1 MAPAPARILSVA
13 TAVPPH
19 VYRQDEIREFVVRLF
34 KGREPG
40 LIRRLAVFEN
50 AQVET
55 RALCMPLESFG
66 AERTFGEKN
75 DLYLEHAFHL
85 SCQAVVTALARAGVT
100 AAQVD
105 HVIFVTSTGLATPTL
120 DARLANHLGFR
131 RDVTRT
137 PIWGLACSGAAAGI
151 ARAAEFARARP
162 ASFTLVVSVELCSL
176 AFQPDDELKLGLVS
190 AALFADGA
198 AAAVVAGPDAKPGAG
213 AGALEILDARS
224 MLWPDSLDVMGWR
237 FDQQGLHLVLSP
249 EIPSTVA
256 TWLAPALAD
265 FVESHGLML
274 RDIDPLV
281 PHPGGAKVL
290 DAMAEVLGLPEFA
303 LAHARAVLRDHG
315 NMSSPTCLFVLE
327 RALAEGAFR
336 PGRVGLLTAMG
347 SGFSAES
354 VLLRLAGS

>member
-1 MAPAPARILSVA
+1 MA

-40 LIRRLAVFEN
+40 LIRRLGVFEN
-50 AQVET
+50 AKVET

-85 SCQAVVTALARAGVT
+85 SCRAVVAALARAGLT
-100 AAQVD
+100 PAQVD

-137 PIWGLACSGAAAGI
+137 PIWGLACSGAAAGV

-162 ASFTLVVSVELCSL
+162 ASVTLVVAVELCSL
-176 AFQPDDELKLGLVS
+176 AFQPEDELKLGLVS

-198 AAAVVAGPDAKPGAG
+198 AAAVVAGPDVAPA
-213 AGALEILDARS
+213 AGALEILGARS
-224 MLWPDSLDVMGWR
+224 TLWPDSLDVMGWR
-237 FDQQGLHLVLSP
+237 FDHKGLHLVLSP

-256 TWLAPALAD
+256 TWLAPALAEFAGD
-265 FVESHGLML
+265 HGLTL
-274 RDIDPLV
+274 ADIDPLV

-290 DAMAEVLGLPEFA
+290 DAMDEVLGLPASA
-303 LAHARAVLRDHG
+303 LATARAVLRDHG

-354 VLLRLAGS
+354 VLLRLLPA

>member
-19 VYRQDEIREFVVRLF
+19 VYRQDEIKAFVVRLF
-34 KGREPG
+34 QGRGPG
-40 LIRRLAVFEN
+40 LARRLSVFEN

-75 DLYLEHAFHL
+75 DLYLEHAFNL
-85 SCQAVVTALARAGVT
+85 SCRAVVPALARAGIT

-137 PIWGLACSGAAAGI
+137 PIWGLACSGAAAGV

-162 ASFTLVVSVELCSL
+162 ASFTLVASVELCSL
-176 AFQPDDELKLGLVS
+176 AFQPEDELKLGLVS

-198 AAAVVAGPDAKPGAG
+198 AAAVVAGPDATSGAG
-213 AGALEILDARS
+213 AGALEILDTRS
-224 MLWPDSLDVMGWR
+224 TLWPDSLDVMGWR
-237 FDQQGLHLVLSP
+237 FDQKGLHLVLSP

-256 TWLAPALAD
+256 TWLAPALAE
-265 FVESHGLML
+265 FVESSGLTL
-274 RDIDPLV
+274 RDIDPIV

-290 DAMAEVLGLPEFA
+290 DAMAEVLGLPESA
-303 LAHARAVLRDHG
+303 LAIARAVLRDHG

-327 RALAEGAFR
+327 RALAGGAFQ

-354 VLLRLAGS
+354 VLLRAATS

>member
-1 MAPAPARILSVA
+1 MAPALPRIHSVA

-19 VYRQDEIREFVVRLF
+19 TYRQSELRAFVERLF
-34 KGREPG
+34 AARGPG
-40 LIRRLAVFEN
+40 LARRMAVFEN

-55 RALCMPLESFG
+55 RSLCMPLESFG

-85 SCQAVVTALARAGVT
+85 SCRAVVSALARAGIT
-100 AAQVD
+100 AGQVD
-105 HVIFVTSTGLATPTL
+105 HVIFVSSTGLATPTI

-131 RDVTRT
+131 RDVRRT

-151 ARAAEFARARP
+151 ARAAEFARADP
-162 ASFTLVVSVELCSL
+162 ASLTLVIAVELCSL
-176 AFQPDDELKLGLVS
+176 AFQPEDELKLGLVS

-198 AAAVVAGPDAKPGAG
+198 AAAVVAGPDARTGAG
-213 AGALEILDARS
+213 SAPLEILGARS
-224 MLWPDSLDVMGWR
+224 TLWPDSLEVMGWR
-237 FDQQGLHLVLSP
+237 FDQRGLHLVLSP
-249 EIPSTVA
+249 EIPNTVA
-256 TWLAPALAD
+256 TWLAPALAA
-265 FVESHGLML
+265 FVEDHGLRL
-274 RDIDPLV
+274 PDIDPLV

-290 DAMAEVLGLPEFA
+290 DAMAEVLALPDSA
-303 LAHARAVLRDHG
+303 LATARSVLRDHG

-354 VLLRLAGS
+354 VLLRKAGS